1 MLAALLTLALL
12 VGILRLL
19 APKSSKTVAGWLPR
33 ADRGVDRHIHGQTER
48 RGAVL
53 AALAAANLTTAFA
66 GAQPGELGGLILAG
80 VVAAILFRFLP
91 EGGSAVLG
99 LLGTMS
105 ALVTSVGDSCVGVE
119 AERRVL
125 TFALVVFGLG
135 AFAVLRLVFGGA
147 GLARGGSVNFL
158 NLFGLIQLGSF
169 VATPFGLA
177 LTDVIGLGRSFMA
190 AIVLYGIVIAFAAI
204 LPDFA
209 VSIIGVALLA
219 ATLSVDTVVGDT
231 CTATQGTSIAVLA
244 GFAAAWWVAG
254 RFARS

>member
-12 VGILRLL
+12 LGIIRLL
-19 APKSSKTVAGWLPR
+19 APKSSKGVAGWFPR
-33 ADRGVDRHIHGQTER
+33 ADRGVDRDIRGQTER

-53 AALAAANLTTAFA
+53 AALAAASLTTAFA
-66 GAQPGELGGLILAG
+66 GAQAGEFGGLILFG
-80 VVAAILFRFLP
+80 VGAAILFRFFP
-91 EGGSAVLG
+91 EPGSAVLG

-125 TFALVVFGLG
+125 TFAVVVFGLG
-135 AFAVLRLVFGGA
+135 TFAVLRLMFGGV
-147 GLARGGSVNFL
+147 GLARGGPVTFL
-158 NLFGLIQLGSF
+158 NLFGLIQLGTF

-177 LTDVIGLGRSFMA
+177 LTDLTGLGNSFIA
-190 AIVLYGIVIAFAAI
+190 AIALYGIVIAFAAI

-219 ATLSVDTVVGDT
+219 ATLSVDTLIGDT
-231 CTATQGTSIAVLA
+231 CTARQGTAIAVLA
-244 GFAAAWWVAG
+244 GFALAWWIAG
-254 RFARS
+254 RFGRS

>member
-19 APKSSKTVAGWLPR
+19 APKSSRSITGWFPR
-33 ADRGVDRHIHGQTER
+33 ADRGVDRDIRGQSER

-53 AALAAANLTTAFA
+53 AALAAANLTTAFS
-66 GAQPGELGGLILAG
+66 GARPGDLGGLIFSG
-80 VVAAILFRFLP
+80 VVAAILFRLLP
-91 EGGSAVLG
+91 KPASAVLG

-105 ALVTSVGDSCVGVE
+105 ALVTAVGDSCVGVE
-119 AERRVL
+119 AERRAL
-125 TFALVVFGLG
+125 TFAIVVFGLG
-135 AFAVLRLVFGGA
+135 MFAVLRLMFGGA
-147 GLARGGSVNFL
+147 GLARGGSITLL
-158 NLFGLIQLGSF
+158 NLFGLIQLGAF

-177 LTDVIGLGRSFMA
+177 LTDLTGLGNSFIA
-190 AIVLYGIVIAFAAI
+190 AIVLYGIVVASAAI
-204 LPDFA
+204 LPDFT

-231 CTATQGTSIAVLA
+231 CSSRQGTAIAVLA